1 LRPPCRVVSFYT
13 LCVPFTFDRE
23 AERRRIIRK
32 GNRIT
37 ARGLASAPGS
47 PRREA
52 LEAADRAEELG
63 LVAEAAYQRQVAEEL
78 IPEHLRWA
86 FIPNP
91 VDDGIIPAGWR
102 EISTEEW
109 LQDRP

>member
-1 LRPPCRVVSFYT
+1 M
-13 LCVPFTFDRE
+13 VPVYDEGVPYTFDRE
-23 AERRRIIRK
+23 AERRRIIRQ

-37 ARGLASAPGS
+37 ARGLASAPGT

-91 VDDGIIPAGWR
+91 LDDGIIPAGWR
-102 EISTEEW
+102 EISTEQW

>member
-1 LRPPCRVVSFYT
+1 MVSFYDQG
-13 LCVPFTFDRE
+13 VPYTFDRD

-32 GNRIT
+32 ANRIT
-37 ARGLASAPGS
+37 ARGLANAPGT

-52 LEAADRAEELG
+52 LEAADRSEALG
-63 LVAEAAYQRQVAEEL
+63 LVADAAYQRQVAEEL
-78 IPEHLRWA
+78 IPEHLIWA

-91 VDDGIIPAGWR
+91 LDDGIIPAGWR

-109 LQDRP
+109 LRDRP

>member
-1 LRPPCRVVSFYT
+1 MSPPCGVVSFYASG
-13 LCVPFTFDRE
+13 VPFTFDRE

-63 LVAEAAYQRQVAEEL
+63 LVHEAAYQRQVADEL

-86 FIPNP
+86 FIPSA
-91 VDDGIIPAGWR
+91 DDGIIPAGWR
-102 EISTEEW
+102 EISVEEW
-109 LQDRP
+109 LREGRS